1 MPFSQDVTPI
11 FFYCCLLAIL
21 PGDLLSRVVAKN
33 TTRLEKN
40 ESIGN
45 KDLKWLQNDFNSIP
59 REILFLKPFG
69 LVLNKICWKA
79 ILVLIPTSCYGLKTN
94 SYSACYLPVEL
105 F

>member
-1 MPFSQDVTPI
+1 MRKREGKRKKIHPFMPFSQDVTPI

-45 KDLKWLQNDFNSIP
+45 KDLK
-59 REILFLKPFG
+59 
-69 LVLNKICWKA
+69 
-79 ILVLIPTSCYGLKTN
+79 
-94 SYSACYLPVEL
+94 
-105 F
+105 